1 MLLLRRRMATPNP
14 ACEMR
19 SWGRLQT
26 RGSHDKGR
34 PWWVRVGVVRPP
46 RPVSSK
52 TSPCVTTKKCTPAKP
67 HKLTSKRRPA
77 GALSIEFGREKG
89 GCCTSVGVFLKMGG
103 KKSETGRGRGRKNAL
118 PSTTNGCPLL
128 LAVFASGPFPFPSC
142 RPATAGKGAPSFDA
156 AARIDR
162 LIQETR
168 EERRPG
174 EISPS

>member
-1 MLLLRRRMATPNP
+1 MMRREFLGKARTMLLLRRRMATPNP

-67 HKLTSKRRPA
+67 HKLTSKRCPA

-103 KKSETGRGRGRKNAL
+103 KKSETGMPSPPRCLCQRAL
-118 PSTTNGCPLL
+118 PVSVLSTSNSRQG
-128 LAVFASGPFPFPSC
+128 
-142 RPATAGKGAPSFDA
+142 RSF
-156 AARIDR
+156 
-162 LIQETR
+162 L
-168 EERRPG
+168 RR
-174 EISPS
+174 SSKN